1 MTEAR
6 PRVLWIL
13 SNVPWPLDQGN
24 RFIAYNLL
32 KHLRDRF
39 DITLVVPVKDSDER
53 ERAREIEKL
62 VRVIPVPRPNT
73 RSTLRRILGRL
84 GYRLRCLTQGWTLPE
99 VHYENFGALRDVV
112 VREASSGAYD
122 LAFLHYWFLYPLVEA
137 MAPLPAAV
145 LLHDNEPQRIESE
158 IEAHPERAAALA
170 RARDVAVAGHVRLL
184 AAAAR
189 VLFYSQEDLDDWTA
203 RAGAA
208 PANATVFPYMFDF
221 APARERAEVEGRL
234 LFTGHMS
241 YGPNVDAVVW
251 FADEVLPLIRA
262 ERPDATFRIA
272 GKQPAAEVAAL
283 AAREGI
289 EVTGWVDDMLDE
301 IARAALY
308 VAPIR
313 FGGGLKIKILEAGG
327 QACPL
332 VATTSALRG
341 FGLDGSE
348 GAVRRADEPAEMA
361 RAVLDLLA
369 DAPGRVESG
378 RRLRERLVGR
388 FGPEATGNLIEGLLR
403 GLVSR

>member
-1 MTEAR
+1 VTEAR
-6 PRVLWIL
+6 PRVLWIM

-39 DITLVVPVKDSDER
+39 EITLVVPVKDAEER
-53 ERAREIEKL
+53 ERAKEIEKL
-62 VRVIPVPRPNT
+62 VRVIPVPRSNT
-73 RSTLRRILGRL
+73 RSTLHRILGRL
-84 GYRLRCLTQGWTLPE
+84 GYRLRCLTRGWTMPE
-99 VHYENFGALRDVV
+99 VHYENFPALHDVV
-112 VREASSGAYD
+112 VREASSGRYD

-158 IEAHPERAAALA
+158 IEAHPERAATLT
-170 RARDVAVAGHVRLL
+170 RARDVAVAGHERLL
-184 AAAAR
+184 AAATR

-203 RAGAA
+203 RAGAE
-208 PANATVFPYMFDF
+208 PPNATVFPYMFDF

-251 FADEVLPLIRA
+251 FADEVFPLIRA

-272 GKQPAAEVAAL
+272 GKQPAPEVAAL
-283 AAREGI
+283 ADRDGI

-301 IARAALY
+301 IAHAAVY

-327 QACPL
+327 QACPV
-332 VATTSALRG
+332 VATTCALRG

-348 GAVRRADEPAEMA
+348 RAVRRADEPGALA
-361 RAVLDLLA
+361 RAALDLLA
-369 DAPGRVESG
+369 DATARAEGG
-378 RRLRERLVGR
+378 RRLRKRLVDR
-388 FGPEATGNLIEGLLR
+388 FGPAATGSRIEGLIR